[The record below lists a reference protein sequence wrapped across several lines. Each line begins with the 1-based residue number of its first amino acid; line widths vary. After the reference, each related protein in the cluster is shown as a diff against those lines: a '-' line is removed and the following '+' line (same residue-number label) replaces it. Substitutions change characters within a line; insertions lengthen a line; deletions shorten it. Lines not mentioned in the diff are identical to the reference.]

1 MDRYKT
7 KHLMGNNLFRDKL
20 EDFDTEYDST
30 WEDDEDDEETEDNN
44 QRWSH
49 YAHRN
54 TYAAMDM
61 QNFRHMCLSVQN
73 EPEEEDDGY
82 EDIPNLLFYLNKKG
96 SEPDNVY
103 IEEFHKKWFGDYKR
117 LERMYIYIQWLFPI
131 QEKGINYDS
140 YVLSSKEIM
149 SFRKSEI
156 MKKNL
161 IKSYELMLDF
171 YGIKLINENTGEV
184 CRAENWKE
192 RFENLN
198 RNCQNCFG
206 ITRILKCLGILGFQH
221 YQAPLVHFFL
231 QMTLGQGELPR
242 VKQSVL
248 DYFMFA
254 VLDKSERK
262 KLIQFAFDKFEPRN
276 EFVWC
281 PKRIQRRF
289 LRENKNKKA
298 EMLPMRPM

>member
-149 SFRKSEI
+149 
-156 MKKNL
+156 
-161 IKSYELMLDF
+161 
-171 YGIKLINENTGEV
+171 NTGEV